1 MLPPVLEIYVV
12 WHPKDSV
19 GQIVA
24 YEFLNHFQGNAFS
37 GLIGGGI
44 EIYIRSEGWRT
55 NDDAPRPIP
64 FSETQSTNGINP
76 SQITAIIPILDI
88 EFAAAVE
95 KDIGPWHNY
104 VTQIVNAQKAFPKR
118 VGIFP
123 LLINSAATDQTKLG
137 SYFNA
142 YQRIAVSGSTIIHEP
157 KDDLRLR
164 DLAQALTQLVNP
176 QQERLTIFISHTKR
190 ESPDE
195 EKEVHELVERV
206 RWIISHTRLASFFD
220 AQDLQPGCDWNEELR
235 MHARTSAMLVLRT
248 DLYSSREWC
257 QREMLIAK
265 REGMPIVVLDALGRG
280 EARGSFLMDHVP
292 RVRVQRDSNSWI
304 DSGIFNGLNLLVNEC
319 LRREL
324 WRWQSKLSQD
334 TQADL
339 GIDWW
344 ASSAPEP
351 VTLIHWLEQNEVVSR
366 SGNVILRV
374 LHPDP
379 PLGVEEDAVL
389 KQILKF
395 GNPQSQLDILTP
407 RILASR
413 GG

>member
-12 WHPKDSV
+12 WHPKDAV
-19 GQIVA
+19 GLNAA

-37 GLIGGGI
+37 GLIGGAI

-64 FSETQSTNGINP
+64 FPETQSTNGIIP
-76 SQITAIIPILDI
+76 SQITAIIPVLDI

-95 KDIGPWHNY
+95 EGTGPWHDY
-104 VTQIVNAQKAFPKR
+104 ATQIVNAQKASPER
-118 VGIFP
+118 VGVFP
-123 LLINSAATDQTKLG
+123 LLINPSATDQTKLG
-137 SYFNA
+137 NLFSR
-142 YQRIAVSGSTIIHEP
+142 YQFVAVSGSTTTHGQEA
-157 KDDLRLR
+157 DLPFR
-164 DLAQALTQLVNP
+164 DLAQALSQLANT

-195 EKEVHELVERV
+195 EREVHELVGRV
-206 RWIISHTRLASFFD
+206 RSIISHTRLASFFD
-220 AQDLQPGCDWNEELR
+220 AQDLQPGRDWDEELR
-235 MHARTSAMLVLRT
+235 MRAGTSAMLVLRT

-257 QREMLIAK
+257 KREMLIAK

-280 EARGSFLMDHVP
+280 ESRGSFLMDHVP
-292 RVRVQRDSNSWI
+292 RVRVQRDLNAWI
-304 DSGIFNGLNLLVNEC
+304 DSGILNGLNLLVDEC

-324 WRWQSKLSQD
+324 WRWQSKLSQNA
-334 TQADL
+334 QADL

-344 ASSAPEP
+344 APNAPEP
-351 VTLIHWLEQNEVVSR
+351 TTLIHWLEQNEVALR
-366 SGNVILRV
+366 SDNAILRV

-379 PLGVEEDAVL
+379 PLGTEEDAVL

-395 GNPQSQLDILTP
+395 GKPQSQLDILTP

>member
-12 WHPKDSV
+12 WHPKDAA

-24 YEFLNHFQGNAFS
+24 HEFLNHFQGNAFS
-37 GLIGGGI
+37 GLIGGGV

-64 FSETQSTNGINP
+64 FPEIQPTNGINP
-76 SQITAIIPILDI
+76 SQIIAVVPVLDI

-95 KDIGPWHNY
+95 EGIGAWHNY
-104 VTQIVNAQKAFPKR
+104 VTQIVNAQKASPKR

-123 LLINSAATDQTKLG
+123 LLINLAATDQTKLG
-137 SYFNA
+137 NYFNA
-142 YQRIAVSGSTIIHEP
+142 YQRIAASGSTTIYEP
-157 KDDLRLR
+157 EKDLRLR
-164 DLAQALTQLVNP
+164 DLAQALTQLANP

-195 EKEVHELVERV
+195 EREVHELVERV
-206 RWIISHTRLASFFD
+206 RSIISHTRLASFFD
-220 AQDLQPGCDWNEELR
+220 AQDLQPGRDWDEELR
-235 MHARTSAMLVLRT
+235 MRAGTSAMLVLRT

-292 RVRVQRDSNSWI
+292 RVRVQRNSNSWI
-304 DSGIFNGLNLLVNEC
+304 DSGILNGLNLLVDEC

-324 WRWQSKLSQD
+324 WGWQSKLSQD

-344 ASSAPEP
+344 ASNAPEP
-351 VTLIHWLEQNEVVSR
+351 TTLIHWLEQNEVALR
-366 SGNVILRV
+366 SDKAVLRV

-379 PLGVEEDAVL
+379 PLGAEEGAVL

-395 GNPQSQLDILTP
+395 GKPQSQLDILTP